1 MRHPLFVWTLVAL
14 LAGLSWWLAERPAP
28 PREQATVHAD
38 VRRVDYYLRELG
50 VTTMGRD
57 GRPART
63 LRAAELRHYSDDDTT
78 GVRTLRLTLH
88 SRDAPPWEIR
98 ADTGWV
104 SASGDLVLLDG
115 EVHITREGAEGV
127 RPMRI
132 DTRNLRIQPE
142 QGYAE
147 TDERVRVRS
156 RRDRLDASGM
166 QAWFHHP
173 ARIKFLADVK
183 GYYAPP

>member
-1 MRHPLFVWTLVAL
+1 MRPPLFVWTLVTL
-14 LAGLSWWLAERPAP
+14 LTGLSWWLVERPISSQERMTMP
-28 PREQATVHAD
+28 TD
-38 VRRVDYYLRELG
+38 VRHVDYYLRELN
-50 VTTMGRD
+50 VTTMNRK

-63 LRAAELRHYSDDDTT
+63 LRATELRHYSDDDTT
-78 GVRTLRLTLH
+78 RLHLPRLTLH
-88 SRDAPPWEIR
+88 SRDALPWKIYAE
-98 ADTGWV
+98 TGWV

-115 EVHITREGAEGV
+115 TVHITHEDREGI

-142 QGYAE
+142 QDYAE

-156 RRDRLDASGM
+156 GRDRLYATGM

-173 ARIKFLADVK
+173 TRIKFLADVE